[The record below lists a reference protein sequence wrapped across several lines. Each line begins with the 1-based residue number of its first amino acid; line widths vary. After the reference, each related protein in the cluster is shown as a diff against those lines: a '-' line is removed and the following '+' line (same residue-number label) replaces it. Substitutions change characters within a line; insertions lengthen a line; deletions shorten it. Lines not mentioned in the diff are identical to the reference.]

1 MAKVKALLKDASV
14 EQAIRRRK
22 CHRNRKHAISAGE
35 PCLVVKDP
43 ASGSHRNYCAECAQP
58 IVAKAFD
65 DLQEIESMLYSTA

>member
-14 EQAIRRRK
+14 EQAVRHRK

-35 PCLVVKDP
+35 LCLVVKDP

-65 DLQEIESMLYSTA
+65 DLHEIESTLRSNT